1 MVVDSRGARRG
12 EETVRMIKE
21 AGGEAKFVKADVSKA
36 QDIENMVRAVVDTYG
51 KLDILFNNAGIE
63 GDVIRT
69 VDLSEENYDEVL
81 DTNLKGVWLGMKYGL
96 PEMLKTEGGGNH

>member
-21 AGGEAKFVKADVSKA
+21 AGGEAKFGKADVSKA

-63 GDVIRT
+63 G
-69 VDLSEENYDEVL
+69 E
-81 DTNLKGVWLGMKYGL
+81 
-96 PEMLKTEGGGNH
+96 